1 MNDSNQ
7 AIDISILESHK
18 SDRFKEDNEATFTDR
33 PEDLQNK
40 EKLNNQVDQLSIDE
54 QTKTEL
60 KREIQLFYDERPI
73 KNKPNVNDLSLEMDN
88 NLLVLKS
95 HN

>member
-1 MNDSNQ
+1 MNDNNQ
-7 AIDISILESHK
+7 AIDISILENHK
-18 SDRFKEDNEATFTDR
+18 LDRFKQDDEATFTDR
-33 PEDLQNK
+33 SEDKQNR
-40 EKLNNQVDQLSIDE
+40 EKLNDQVEQLSLDE
-54 QTKTEL
+54 QTKSNL
-60 KREIQLFYDERPI
+60 KNEIQLFYDERPI